1 MSAKEIKI
9 RRLIRQLTDKRSFK
23 VCICLTYFAMIL
35 MAWSGNVLSYIYYR
49 DATNVAI
56 ILFVFA
62 IVVKSTQNEVA
73 FLKVKHEH

>member
-1 MSAKEIKI
+1 
-9 RRLIRQLTDKRSFK
+9 
-23 VCICLTYFAMIL
+23 

-73 FLKVKHEH
+73 FIKVKHEH